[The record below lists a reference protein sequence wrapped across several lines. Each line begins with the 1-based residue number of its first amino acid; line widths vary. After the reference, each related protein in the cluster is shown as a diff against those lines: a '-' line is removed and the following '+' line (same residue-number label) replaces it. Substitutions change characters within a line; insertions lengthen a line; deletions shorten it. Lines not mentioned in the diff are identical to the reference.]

1 MGAPAIVDTLKLA
14 PSCGTGTEEN
24 ERCAAENAWRSVS
37 ASFPASGGNIRPNRI
52 RLAGLKEPAATC
64 HFAFWRTCEI
74 WIAKKSASG
83 SPSVQRRFTDPCP
96 SDSTFSNSIFW
107 AVEIVRHATTA
118 FSFSVSKRDFADS
131 ASSEDVL
138 DCNSVWARPAT
149 FQRINDDEREAAKAK
164 NPSAPPAIISQRP
177 QLSQYS
183 KADPQSVDWSL
194 IGFLSFMALCFVG
207 GILTLV
213 FAVLGLRKS
222 ERLKF

>member
-24 ERCAAENAWRSVS
+24 ERCAAENAWCSVS

-96 SDSTFSNSIFW
+96 SDSTFSNSVFW
-107 AVEIVRHATTA
+107 AAEIVRHATTA
-118 FSFSVSKRDFADS
+118 FSFSVSKRAFAAS

-149 FQRINDDEREAAKAK
+149 FQRINDDEREAARQKIQVHHPRSLARGPSYPNTLRLIPKA
-164 NPSAPPAIISQRP
+164 
-177 QLSQYS
+177 
-183 KADPQSVDWSL
+183 L
-194 IGFLSFMALCFVG
+194 IGHSSASYLSWRF
-207 GILTLV
+207 ILLAA
-213 FAVLGLRKS
+213 FSR
-222 ERLKF
+222 